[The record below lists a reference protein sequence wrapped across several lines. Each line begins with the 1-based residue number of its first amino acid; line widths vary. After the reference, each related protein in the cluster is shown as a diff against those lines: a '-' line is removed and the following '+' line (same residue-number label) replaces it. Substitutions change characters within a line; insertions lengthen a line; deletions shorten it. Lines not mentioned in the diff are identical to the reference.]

1 MCESNETR
9 REPSPERTA
18 GNNRL
23 RQLREWIA
31 EDEAAPGR
39 APQCV
44 VRWRD
49 EVAGRIPRWRPIK
62 VRVPECIASFLL
74 ERGMCSPG
82 FTGHRCVTIHPDGS
96 VVERIHAKGQP
107 DEKGKELVAATEK

>member
-1 MCESNETR
+1 MCEPYETR
-9 REPSPERTA
+9 REPSIERSA
-18 GNNRL
+18 GNARL
-23 RQLREWIA
+23 RVLRDWVA
-31 EDEAAPGR
+31 ADKAAPDR
-39 APQCV
+39 EPLCI

-107 DEKGKELVAATEK
+107 DETGKTLVAATEK